1 MRAFHRVKR
10 ARLYD
15 HYSFSS
21 VIQIA
26 EPQPQYGL
34 VQLNSYRRGE
44 LSVSHDVNRAEFI
57 KAVEAVLNVTI
68 TENAPAEVTR

>member
-1 MRAFHRVKR
+1 MSAQTQTSQRPRITR

-44 LSVSHDVNRAEFI
+44 LSVSHDVSRAEFI
-57 KAVEAVLNVTI
+57 KARRSR
-68 TENAPAEVTR
+68 PQRHHR

>member
-1 MRAFHRVKR
+1 MRGFHRVKR
-10 ARLYD
+10 VRLWD
-15 HYSFSS
+15 HYSATSI
-21 VIQIA
+21 IQVA
-26 EPQPQYGL
+26 QPQPQYGL
-34 VQLNSYRRGE
+34 VQLNSYRRGQ